1 MTLSFQVPPKVSPPP
16 RVVEQ
21 VPRLCRRRNLC
32 PRLRR
37 IRFSV
42 KLQRT
47 AADFNAAMIRSN
59 QPLLER
65 RPPLTMAS
73 QATRLVFQRIIS
85 QTILVVIIVA
95 RLINS
100 RIVLAIAAR
109 A

>member
-16 RVVEQ
+16 RVVER
-21 VPRLCRRRNLC
+21 VPRLCPRRNLC

-47 AADFNAAMIRSN
+47 VADFNAAMIRSN
-59 QPLLER
+59 QPLER

-85 QTILVVIIVA
+85 QTILVVIVVA

>member
-16 RVVEQ
+16 RVVER
-21 VPRLCRRRNLC
+21 VPRLCPRRNLC
-32 PRLRR
+32 PPLRR

-47 AADFNAAMIRSN
+47 VADFNAAMIRSN
-59 QPLLER
+59 QHLAR

-85 QTILVVIIVA
+85 QTILVVIVVL
-95 RLINS
+95 LINS

>member
-59 QPLLER
+59 QHLER

-85 QTILVVIIVA
+85 PSTLVVIIVA
-95 RLINS
+95 RLTNS